1 MPGASSGYIS
11 FDDYLYRQF
20 EYDTASALSAG
31 AGFRYS
37 YVVSARLVPYIK
49 VSDNFSAMLH
59 SPEYLSGG
67 TRNVALITLGCSF

>member
-1 MPGASSGYIS
+1 
-11 FDDYLYRQF
+11 
-20 EYDTASALSAG
+20 
-31 AGFRYS
+31 
-37 YVVSARLVPYIK
+37 VVSARFVPYVK